1 MYKEIEGDLVNMAK
15 NGQFDLITHGCNCK
29 KTFGAGIALTIK
41 KKFPLAY
48 VTDIESSSKLGNIS
62 ICNDYTECIIVN
74 SYTQIFPGYSEGS
87 IDSNVNRY
95 IAIESCMKKINKQF
109 KGKHIGLPL
118 IGCGLAGLKWNLVKK
133 IIKKELKGMNVTI
146 VKYKK

>member
-29 KTFGAGIALTIK
+29 NIWSWNSFNYK

-118 IGCGLAGLKWNLVKK
+118 IGCSLAGLKWNLVKK
-133 IIKKELKGMNVTI
+133 IIKKSLKV
-146 VKYKK
+146 